1 MLTTPIRKSYRDYCE
16 LPEEARYELIEGELL
31 MTPSPSRIHQKVAHR
46 LNEAISSYVAAHRL
60 GEVYFAP
67 LDVVLSEYDVVQPD
81 LFFVS
86 HSRREILKE
95 ENIQGAPDL
104 VVEITSSS
112 SRERD
117 RLIKKGLY
125 ARYGV
130 QEYWLVDLE
139 RQSIE
144 VLSSKKTE
152 YHLVGIFLEAD
163 LLSTPLFSNL
173 QLPVGPVF
181 KRE

>member
-1 MLTTPIRKSYRDYCE
+1 M
-16 LPEEARYELIEGELL
+16 
-31 MTPSPSRIHQKVAHR
+31 
-46 LNEAISSYVAAHRL
+46 
-60 GEVYFAP
+60 
-67 LDVVLSEYDVVQPD
+67 SEYDVVQPD

-86 HSRREILKE
+86 RSRKEILKD
-95 ENIQGAPDL
+95 ENVQGAPDL

-139 RQSIE
+139 GRSVE
-144 VLSSKKTE
+144 VLSLKKTE

-173 QLPVGPVF
+173 QLPVGPLF